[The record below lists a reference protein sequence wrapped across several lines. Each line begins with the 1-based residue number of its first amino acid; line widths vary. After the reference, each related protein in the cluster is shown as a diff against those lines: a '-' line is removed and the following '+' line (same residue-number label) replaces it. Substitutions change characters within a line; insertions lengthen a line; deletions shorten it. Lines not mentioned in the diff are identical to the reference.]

1 MHARLMPFHWHC
13 VLMRLFLPIR
23 IYWIKQESIFANK
36 KKPMIPPHW
45 IPIIMLVLLI
55 AGGLLIMAK
64 YLFFADSNLPTFL
77 GLACI
82 LGGLW
87 AATKWR

>member
-1 MHARLMPFHWHC
+1 
-13 VLMRLFLPIR
+13 
-23 IYWIKQESIFANK
+23 
-36 KKPMIPPHW
+36 MIPPHW
-45 IPIIMLVLLI
+45 IPVIMLVLLI
-55 AGGLLIMAK
+55 AGGLLIMSK